1 MVKTNGVEDD
11 DSVPFNNV
19 PPNAPPLIVGAD
31 VCTANFD
38 VVVTVTPPS
47 FDPVAVNVV
56 PP

>member
-1 MVKTNGVEDD
+1 MVKTNGDEDD